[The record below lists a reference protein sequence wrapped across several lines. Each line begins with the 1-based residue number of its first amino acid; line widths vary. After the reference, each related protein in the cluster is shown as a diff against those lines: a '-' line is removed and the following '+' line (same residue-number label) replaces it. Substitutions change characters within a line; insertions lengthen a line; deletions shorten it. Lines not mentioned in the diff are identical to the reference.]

1 MDESNCEDVALSP
14 VGKPPASSLA
24 TDVVS
29 MAFATLS
36 RIDKVGISQRIER
49 DGQGCYVV
57 EVFLRPN
64 AQALRRQDAARNIFQ
79 RAKPLRVSDYQVDH
93 GYAAFAALRQAVNI
107 LVRHPACDRCVYCS
121 RLSAYLRGDWCLPSA
136 GLRLATTRRV
146 KMRMLTTFVNRL
158 LKKAASS
165 EAIATADPSCRACVQ
180 APLLLEQFLRR
191 PRESSLG
198 II

>member
-1 MDESNCEDVALSP
+1 MDESTAADVALSP
-14 VGKPPASSLA
+14 VAKAPPSSLA
-24 TDVVS
+24 SDMVS

-64 AQALRRQDAARNIFQ
+64 AQALRRQDAARDLFQ
-79 RAKPLRVSDYQVDH
+79 RAKPPRVSDYQVDH
-93 GYAAFAALRQAVNI
+93 CYAEFAALRQAFAV
-107 LVRHPACDRCVYCS
+107 LVQHPTCDQCAYCS
-121 RLSAYLRGDWCLPSA
+121 RLSAYLRGDWCLPNA

-146 KMRMLTTFVNRL
+146 KMRMLATFINRL

-165 EAIATADPSCRACVQ
+165 EAIATADPSCRAYVH